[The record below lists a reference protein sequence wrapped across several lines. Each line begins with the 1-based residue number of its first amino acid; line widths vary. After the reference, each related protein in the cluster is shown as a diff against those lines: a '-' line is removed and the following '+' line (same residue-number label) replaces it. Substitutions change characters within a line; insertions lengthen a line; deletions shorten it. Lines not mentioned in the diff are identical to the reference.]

1 MSYYFTSGLTWA
13 LSKNAVSKYDAT
25 YIYTFEA
32 HIESYDR
39 RNNMWLMSDN
49 FFFRWN
55 NVFRILQLLWLQK
68 DIRNIIV
75 RI

>member
-32 HIESYDR
+32 HTESYDR

-49 FFFRWN
+49 FFFR
-55 NVFRILQLLWLQK
+55 
-68 DIRNIIV
+68 
-75 RI
+75 